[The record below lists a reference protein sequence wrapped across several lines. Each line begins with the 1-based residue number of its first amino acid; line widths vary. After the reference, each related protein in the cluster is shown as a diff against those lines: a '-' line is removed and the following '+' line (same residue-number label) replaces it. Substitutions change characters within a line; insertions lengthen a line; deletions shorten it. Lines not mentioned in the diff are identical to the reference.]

1 MKRHSNS
8 YKPDP
13 KHHLY
18 EHSFF
23 YWTAR

>member
-8 YKPDP
+8 YKLEP

-18 EHSFF
+18 EHPFF
-23 YWTAR
+23 YWTTR